1 MHFFGR
7 RKSVPAT
14 GHHFLDEATLSS
26 TILEML
32 RTVAVLGQDRRFFR
46 SAALWSG
53 PPCCSAR

>member
-1 MHFFGR
+1 MHFFGY

-14 GHHFLDEATLSS
+14 GNHLFDEATLSS
-26 TILEML
+26 TISEML

>member
-14 GHHFLDEATLSS
+14 GHHFFDEATLSS
-26 TILEML
+26 TISEML

-46 SAALWSG
+46 SAALRSG